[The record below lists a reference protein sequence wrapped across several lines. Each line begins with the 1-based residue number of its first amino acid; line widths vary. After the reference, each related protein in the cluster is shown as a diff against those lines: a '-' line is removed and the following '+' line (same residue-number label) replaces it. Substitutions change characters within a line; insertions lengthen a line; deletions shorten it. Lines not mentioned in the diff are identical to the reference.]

1 MTDPTTTPGAAV
13 AIAAAPAGHLTERM
27 RYAQALAA
35 ADLLPSQYRSKPA
48 NVLLAMEYGLA
59 LGLDTITAIQQVH
72 IIEGRPSASAQLLAA
87 LVRRAGH
94 RLRVTGDDRHA
105 IAEIIRHDD
114 PEFTFTAE
122 WTIERATT
130 ANLAG
135 RDQWK
140 KYPAAMLKARAITEV
155 ARDACPEVLS
165 GVTGT
170 AGDPEHDE
178 PTTWQ
183 QPDGPTVVPS
193 TGEIIEDAE
202 FDDDEPPVP
211 TADLDERAHPEQLK
225 RIGDLFD
232 ECAEDDPV
240 RRRAVVQAIV
250 NRVIDSPSD
259 LTAAEATDVA
269 LALAAAAAAS
279 GPQSAL
285 QAILDRDPEE
295 PLPPA
300 A

>member
-114 PEFTFTAE
+114 PEFTFTAGSTFE
-122 WTIERATT
+122 W
-130 ANLAG
+130 
-135 RDQWK
+135 
-140 KYPAAMLKARAITEV
+140 
-155 ARDACPEVLS
+155 S
-165 GVTGT
+165 GVSSY
-170 AGDPEHDE
+170 
-178 PTTWQ
+178 
-183 QPDGPTVVPS
+183 GPYGSGYEV
-193 TGEIIEDAE
+193 G
-202 FDDDEPPVP
+202 
-211 TADLDERAHPEQLK
+211 
-225 RIGDLFD
+225 
-232 ECAEDDPV
+232 
-240 RRRAVVQAIV
+240 
-250 NRVIDSPSD
+250 
-259 LTAAEATDVA
+259 AT
-269 LALAAAAAAS
+269 
-279 GPQSAL
+279 
-285 QAILDRDPEE
+285 ITIT
-295 PLPPA
+295 PL
-300 A
+300 